1 MLKLSFT
8 QVGIGKEILAI
19 ANNKLLNVKII
30 VARLYFFLIIFYCLS
45 LPISLSLSL
54 SLIGKLMGIN

>member
-8 QVGIGKEILAI
+8 QVGIGNEILAI

-54 SLIGKLMGIN
+54 FLS